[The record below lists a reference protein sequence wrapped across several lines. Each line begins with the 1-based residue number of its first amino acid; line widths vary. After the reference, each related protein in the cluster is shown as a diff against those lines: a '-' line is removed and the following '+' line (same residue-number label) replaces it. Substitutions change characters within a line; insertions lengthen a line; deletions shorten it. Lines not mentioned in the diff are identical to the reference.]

1 MGLLNRDQI
10 LAAEDLKRE
19 TVSVPEWGG
28 EVLVSAVTGDARD
41 ELETHMF
48 ASGKSAEQRMKSFR
62 ARIAALCI
70 VDETG
75 NLLFTEADIEKL
87 GRKSAKALQRVVRV
101 AERLNGFSAAEVDD
115 ITKNSEP
122 SPRDASTSS

>member
-10 LAAEDLKRE
+10 LAVEDLKRE

-41 ELETHMF
+41 ELETYMF
-48 ASGKSAEQRMKSFR
+48 ATGKSAEQRMKSFR
-62 ARIAALCI
+62 ARIVALCI
-70 VDETG
+70 VDESG
-75 NLLFTEADIEKL
+75 NRLFTEADIEKL
-87 GRKSAKALQRVVRV
+87 GRKSAKALQRVVRI
-101 AERLNGFSAAEVDD
+101 AERLNGFSTAEVDE
-115 ITKNSEP
+115 ITKNSDP